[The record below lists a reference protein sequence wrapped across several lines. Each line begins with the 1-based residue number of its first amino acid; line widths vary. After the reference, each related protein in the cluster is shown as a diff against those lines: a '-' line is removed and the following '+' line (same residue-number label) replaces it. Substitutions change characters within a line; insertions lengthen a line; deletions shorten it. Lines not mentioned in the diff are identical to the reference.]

1 MVQARPLR
9 PEPWRKARNARAES
23 AKRTDYARSH
33 RDTEN
38 GAKRIC
44 TCAKSAHVRIRN
56 AVNQTLF
63 YSRPARRAQ
72 DPA

>member
-1 MVQARPLR
+1 MVQAGPLR
-9 PEPWRKARNARAES
+9 PEPWRKARNSREN
-23 AKRTDYARSH
+23 AKRTDYAGSR

-63 YSRPARRAQ
+63 YSRQVRRAQ